1 MEENGIIWISQGH
14 FNLPKDNF
22 LLCYTLQANTGF
34 IGFWLIEF
42 HEIIREKSRKI
53 KRNVEN
59 GLKWLKFGAA
69 GTLNHWFR
77 FIKFL
82 GLEPFFRYDN
92 VKNKIDAWETSVLY
106 PI

>member
-1 MEENGIIWISQGH
+1 MEGNGSILISQGH

-59 GLKWLKFGAA
+59 GPKWLKIWGRD
-69 GTLNHWFR
+69 L
-77 FIKFL
+77 KPPVD
-82 GLEPFFRYDN
+82 GLFY
-92 VKNKIDAWETSVLY
+92 
-106 PI
+106 